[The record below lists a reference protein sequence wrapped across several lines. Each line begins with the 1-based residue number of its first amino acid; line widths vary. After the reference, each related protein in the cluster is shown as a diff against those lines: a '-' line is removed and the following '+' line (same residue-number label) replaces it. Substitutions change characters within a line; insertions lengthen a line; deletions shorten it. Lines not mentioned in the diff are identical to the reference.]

1 MKRAKQNELMIQ
13 KILNNAIEEFNSY
26 DYESASLNRICKKG
40 QISKGIIYHYFKDKD
55 DLYLKCVQICF
66 ETLIEYYN
74 QKNFNCLDLSEA
86 VIGYMQIRAQFFE
99 EHTEFRGLFFNV
111 LLRTPSHLQHEVNNL
126 KKELDTIN
134 LSFLKNQL
142 SKITLK
148 DSISVDG
155 AVKFLD
161 IQINSFN
168 EYFQKAAEENENFHS
183 VIEKHEDM
191 IVEWLNIIL
200 YGIVKEA

>member
-1 MKRAKQNELMIQ
+1 
-13 KILNNAIEEFNSY
+13 
-26 DYESASLNRICKKG
+26 
-40 QISKGIIYHYFKDKD
+40 
-55 DLYLKCVQICF
+55 
-66 ETLIEYYN
+66 
-74 QKNFNCLDLSEA
+74 
-86 VIGYMQIRAQFFE
+86 MQIRAQFFE